1 MSTTKINVLIGAIDG
16 VNDSF
21 STPTPY
27 IAGSL
32 RRIVNGVI
40 YESDDDYFGWAEID
54 STHITV
60 TTPPVTGTDNRVIYE
75 EAEAEGSPF
84 GPTE

>member
-1 MSTTKINVLIGAIDG
+1 MSTTKIKVLVGAVDG

-27 IAGSL
+27 VAGSL
-32 RRIVNGVI
+32 RRIVNGVM
-40 YESDDDYFGWAEID
+40 YESDDDYFGWTEID

-60 TTPPVTGTDNRVIYE
+60 TTPPTTGTDNRVIYE
-75 EAEAEGSPF
+75 EVETVGSPF